1 MLEVIGHRG
10 GRGLFP
16 ENTLPA
22 FEHAIALG
30 VDALELDVGM
40 TRDGV
45 LVVHHDRA
53 LNPDHTRD
61 STGAWLESPGPP
73 LWTLDAETLSGFD
86 VGRARPGSAT
96 ATDFPRQRPCDGAR
110 IPTLAEVLAL
120 GRRPGANSIRF
131 DIEVKLS
138 PLAPDETA
146 GPGTFARAVAKMLQA
161 EGMVHRAAV
170 RSFDWRVLLEFRK
183 QVPELATC
191 CLTSEKDGDNTVLRN
206 RVELSPWTAGLDI
219 NSSGGTVP
227 GLVHRFGGNA
237 WSPLHSDLTR
247 DDFTQARA
255 LGLRVDVWTVNE
267 VADMQAFA
275 RLGVDGIITD
285 YPDRA
290 VAALAPWRR
299 AAKRTS

>member
-1 MLEVIGHRG
+1 MEIIAHRG

-22 FEHAIALG
+22 FEHAITLG
-30 VDALELDVGM
+30 VDALELDIGM

-45 LVVHHDRA
+45 LVVHHDRT

-61 STGAWLESPGPP
+61 STGAWLEPPCQP
-73 LWTLDAETLSGFD
+73 LWTLDAAALSGFD
-86 VGRARPGSAT
+86 VGRARPGSSTSA
-96 ATDFPRQRPCDGAR
+96 DYPLQEPCDGAR

-120 GRRPGANSIRF
+120 VRRPGADAVRL

-146 GPGTFARAVAKMLQA
+146 GPGTFARAVAAVLRA

-170 RSFDWRVLLEFRK
+170 RSFDWRVLLELRK
-183 QVPELATC
+183 LVPELATC
-191 CLTSEKDGDNTVLRN
+191 CLTSEEDGDDTVLRN
-206 RVELSPWTAGLDI
+206 RLEASPWNAGLEF

-227 GLVHRFGGNA
+227 GLVHRFGGKA
-237 WSPLHSDLTR
+237 WSPLHSDLTGEE
-247 DDFTQARA
+247 FALARA
-255 LGLRVDVWTVNE
+255 LGLWVDVWTVND

-290 VAALAPWRR
+290 VEALAPWRR
-299 AAKRTS
+299 AASRTS